1 MKFGEAVR
9 HCLRNMF
16 VFEGRA
22 RRSEFWWYYL
32 FVSIIGLVV
41 ATVFVVAMSVPII
54 AMLSEGS
61 ASRDPDMT
69 NAAIFMF
76 FVLYGLYMLFAL
88 LVNVAMLGA
97 MARRLHD
104 TGQSGHWLWLNLAGL
119 GIVPLIM
126 CVMDG
131 QPHENQ
137 WGPGPKAAEREALAS
152 QYAAWP
158 AQQAQQG
165 AYPPPPTA

>member
-32 FVSIIGLVV
+32 FASIIGLVV

-54 AMLSEGS
+54 AMLSERS
-61 ASRDPDMT
+61 ASRDPDTT

-137 WGPGPKAAEREALAS
+137 WGPDPKAAEREALAS
-152 QYAAWP
+152 QYAAWQ